1 MEDLIN
7 TNWERLMDDHCHFSR
22 LTRFSKLAIDCIDES
37 TASISKLAI
46 DCIDTRL
53 KSSEIWVMN
62 DQMDIQV

>member
-7 TNWERLMDDHCHFSR
+7 TNWERLMDDLCHFSR
-22 LTRFSKLAIDCIDES
+22 VTGLSNVASDCIDEPE
-37 TASISKLAI
+37 LGP
-46 DCIDTRL
+46 RL

>member
-7 TNWERLMDDHCHFSR
+7 TNWERLMDDLCHFSR
-22 LTRFSKLAIDCIDES
+22 VTGLSNVASDCIDE
-37 TASISKLAI
+37 LEPELGP
-46 DCIDTRL
+46 RL